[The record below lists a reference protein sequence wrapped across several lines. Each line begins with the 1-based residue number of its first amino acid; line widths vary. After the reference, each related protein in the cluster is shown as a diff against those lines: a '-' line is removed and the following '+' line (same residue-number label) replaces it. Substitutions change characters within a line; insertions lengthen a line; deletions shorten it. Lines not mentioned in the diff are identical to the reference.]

1 MYDIAGGAQAV
12 FSGIPPGSV
21 SPQPQD
27 SSASLDR
34 SAQQIHNDIERAQRE
49 ITEIADQLGIAELNQ
64 PAPQVDVADLAA
76 GVFNQ
81 SPAPSEFVGDRS
93 AQQLKSDIE
102 RLQRENAE

>member
-1 MYDIAGGAQAV
+1 MFNQPAP
-12 FSGIPPGSV
+12 SGFVG
-21 SPQPQD
+21 
-27 SSASLDR
+27 DR
-34 SAQQIHNDIERAQRE
+34 SVQQIDSDIERAQRE

-102 RLQRENAE
+102 RLRRENAE